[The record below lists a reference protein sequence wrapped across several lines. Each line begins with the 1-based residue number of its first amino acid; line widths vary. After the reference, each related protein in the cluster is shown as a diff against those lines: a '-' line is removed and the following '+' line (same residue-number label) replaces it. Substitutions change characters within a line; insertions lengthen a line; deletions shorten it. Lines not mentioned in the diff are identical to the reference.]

1 MDFKL
6 PTQNNTSHRWAGG
19 ELPPLKLVEENLP
32 QPEATVQLPKSG
44 TSSKGA
50 APAHAIVWKQF
61 LMLLLVGVLC
71 VAAYFVI
78 SRFVVTPVIIQGRS
92 MQPTLKDGECYFLNR
107 YVYLFKSP
115 ERGDLVVIKDP
126 GHDDFAVKRIIGKPG
141 DWLNLRDGS
150 VFLNGRRLDESYLLK
165 AERTFAPDLHEK
177 WIQLGNEQYFV
188 MGDNRSNSEDS
199 RYYGRITNKMI
210 LGQIRN

>member
-1 MDFKL
+1 MNFKL
-6 PTQNNTSHRWAGG
+6 PTQTNNNSTHEWEGG
-19 ELPPLKLVEENLP
+19 TLPPLKLTEERVSLP
-32 QPEATVQLPKSG
+32 AATVEQSKSAQ
-44 TSSKGA
+44 TST
-50 APAHAIVWKQF
+50 PAHTILWKQF
-61 LMLLLVGVLC
+61 LVLMLVGVMC

-150 VFLNGRRLDESYLLK
+150 VFLNGRRLDESYLPK
-165 AERTFAPDLHEK
+165 TERTFAPDLLEK

>member
-1 MDFKL
+1 MNFKL
-6 PTQNNTSHRWAGG
+6 PTQPNPTHEWEGG
-19 ELPPLKLVEENLP
+19 TLPPLKLTEEKVALP
-32 QPEATVQLPKSG
+32 AATVELPKSG
-44 TSSKGA
+44 KSTRTAG
-50 APAHAIVWKQF
+50 PTNAILWKQF
-61 LMLLLVGVLC
+61 LVLLLVGGLC

-78 SRFVVTPVIIQGRS
+78 SRYVVTPVIIQGRS

-150 VFLNGRRLDESYLLK
+150 VFLNGRRLDESYLPK
-165 AERTFAPDLHEK
+165 TERTFAPDLHEK

>member
-1 MDFKL
+1 MNFKL
-6 PTQNNTSHRWAGG
+6 PTQPNTSHEWEGG
-19 ELPPLKLVEENLP
+19 TLPPLKLTEESVTLP
-32 QPEATVQLPKSG
+32 AAPVGFTKSG
-44 TSSKGA
+44 KSTQTA
-50 APAHAIVWKQF
+50 APSSANLWKQF
-61 LMLLLVGVLC
+61 LLLLLVGSLC
-71 VAAYFVI
+71 VVAYFVI

-150 VFLNGRRLDESYLLK
+150 VFLNGRRLDESYLPK
-165 AERTFAPDLHEK
+165 TERTFAPDLLEK

>member
-1 MDFKL
+1 MNFKL
-6 PTQNNTSHRWAGG
+6 PTQTNTTHEWEGG
-19 ELPPLKLVEENLP
+19 TLPPLKLTAEAVALP
-32 QPEATVQLPKSG
+32 AAPLALPKSG
-44 TSSKGA
+44 KTAATSNAGL
-50 APAHAIVWKQF
+50 WKQF
-61 LMLLLVGVLC
+61 LLLLLVGSLC

-150 VFLNGRRLDESYLLK
+150 VFLNGRRLDESYLPK

>member
-1 MDFKL
+1 MNFKL
-6 PTQNNTSHRWAGG
+6 PTQTNTMHEWEGG
-19 ELPPLKLVEENLP
+19 TLPPLKLTVEKGVLP
-32 QPEATVQLPKSG
+32 AAPSALPKSG
-44 TSSKGA
+44 KTATRTNANLG
-50 APAHAIVWKQF
+50 KQL
-61 LMLLLVGVLC
+61 LMLMLVGILC

-78 SRFVVTPVIIQGRS
+78 SRFVLTPVIIQGRS

-141 DWLNLRDGS
+141 DWLNLRNGS
-150 VFLNGRRLDESYLLK
+150 VFLNGRRLDESYLPK
-165 AERTFAPDLHEK
+165 TERTFAPDLHEK

-199 RYYGRITNKMI
+199 RYYGRITDKMI

>member
-19 ELPPLKLVEENLP
+19 ELPPLKLVEENLA
-32 QPEATVQLPKSG
+32 QPEATVGLPKPV
-44 TSSKGA
+44 
-50 APAHAIVWKQF
+50 APAPILPWRQF
-61 LMLLLVGVLC
+61 CVMLLVGVLC
-71 VAAYFVI
+71 VASYFVI
-78 SRFVVTPVIIQGRS
+78 SRYVVTPVIIQGRS

-150 VFLNGRRLDESYLLK
+150 VFLNGRRLDESYLPK
-165 AERTFAPDLHEK
+165 AERTYAPDLHEK

>member
-1 MDFKL
+1 MNFKL
-6 PTQNNTSHRWAGG
+6 PTQTNTTHEWEGG
-19 ELPPLKLVEENLP
+19 TLPPLKLKAEKVALPAAPVE
-32 QPEATVQLPKSG
+32 LPKSG
-44 TSSKGA
+44 KATKTAGPTNA
-50 APAHAIVWKQF
+50 TLWKQF
-61 LMLLLVGVLC
+61 LMLMLVGILC

-78 SRFVVTPVIIQGRS
+78 SRYVVTPVIIQGRS

-150 VFLNGRRLDESYLLK
+150 VFLNGRRLDESYLPK
-165 AERTFAPDLHEK
+165 TERTFAPDLHEK